1 MVRNPPGAQDIPFIV
16 KVCGITTEEDL
27 ETSVEAGANAIGF
40 NFYAKSPRYLT
51 MKRAR
56 QLAQLMQGKFIK
68 VGVFVNPNEDELLEI
83 ASQVPLDILQ
93 LHGDRAQAHL
103 ANSFRVW
110 KGGHATLDRTSL
122 DPAVEAWLLDTPTP
136 LHGGSG
142 KTFDWS
148 LAAGFPRRAIVAGG
162 LDGENVAA
170 AIQIARPWGVDACS
184 RLESKPGHKDPA
196 RIKHFV
202 ENALAAFRAQMP
214 LETEMHS

>member
-1 MVRNPPGAQDIPFIV
+1 MPRNSIAAAEVPFIV

-27 ETSVEAGANAIGF
+27 EVSVEAGANAIGF
-40 NFYAKSPRYLT
+40 NFYTKSPRFLT
-51 MKRAR
+51 APRAR
-56 QLAQLMQGKFIK
+56 QLAKLMQGAFIK
-68 VGVFVNPNEDELLEI
+68 VGVFVNPSEDELLEI
-83 ASQVPLDILQ
+83 ASDVPLDVLQ
-93 LHGDRAQAHL
+93 LHGERAPTNL

-110 KGGHATLDRTSL
+110 RGGHASIDRDSL

-162 LDGENVAA
+162 LNGDNVAA
-170 AIQIARPWGVDACS
+170 AIETAKPWGVDACS
-184 RLESKPGHKDPA
+184 RLESKPGQKDAA

-202 ENALAAFRAQMP
+202 ESALGAFRSQMNLP
-214 LETEMHS
+214 TEMHL